1 MNFSRRK
8 VHLSAQFLAALHLL
22 RLVWILL
29 WKDKTAQGLCMRT
42 PQIWMFHTFLVLS
55 ENATRVS
62 FTVSVRNTTIAQ
74 VRENVSYP
82 MKRSVWLA
90 MILSVCVVIV
100 QMVIACRSPY
110 AKNAPTAVNYVL
122 NMVVI
127 NAHMDLFVLQ
137 CARSSCLGRSR
148 MMELHCP

>member
-1 MNFSRRK
+1 
-8 VHLSAQFLAALHLL
+8 
-22 RLVWILL
+22 
-29 WKDKTAQGLCMRT
+29 
-42 PQIWMFHTFLVLS
+42 MFHTFLVLS

-110 AKNAPTAVNYVL
+110 AKNAPTAVNYAL

-127 NAHMDLFVLQ
+127 NAHMDLLILIFIVRYHATTLFRIVI
-137 CARSSCLGRSR
+137 CANPHRNANFAIQVII
-148 MMELHCP
+148 